1 MPAKAKDGSRVY
13 VALQSVPRGTPG
25 NHPSNLERRSHVS
38 VYWKA
43 FRSAADWASPENWK
57 DGWKRYEITD
67 GYSAYSSMAIGDKGN
82 ICFIYEDDGVR
93 FRLGSQSTEMYSIF
107 YRNLT
112 LKEITVGKYKYSK
125 IK

>member
-1 MPAKAKDGSRVY
+1 M
-13 VALQSVPRGTPG
+13 
-25 NHPSNLERRSHVS
+25 S

-57 DGWKRYEITD
+57 DGWERYEITD

-82 ICFIYEDDGVR
+82 ICFIYEDHGVR

-112 LKEITVGKYKYSK
+112 LKEITGGKYKYSK

>member
-1 MPAKAKDGSRVY
+1 
-13 VALQSVPRGTPG
+13 
-25 NHPSNLERRSHVS
+25 
-38 VYWKA
+38 
-43 FRSAADWASPENWK
+43 
-57 DGWKRYEITD
+57 
-67 GYSAYSSMAIGDKGN
+67 MAIGDNGN

-112 LKEITVGKYKYSK
+112 LKEITGGKYKYSK